1 MDQGPGNPLRE
12 STAVLYSGG
21 LDSGILVHVLAASGR
36 PVLPIYV
43 DCGLAWQPAELAA
56 ARRFI
61 DRLASPLVAAPM
73 VLGLPT
79 ADLYGEHW
87 SVNGR
92 GIPDASSPDEAV
104 YLPGR
109 NALLAVKPLVWCG
122 LHGVRRLALATL
134 RSNPFPDAGREFF
147 ESFSRSMSIAMA
159 TELEIVEPFADC
171 GKTAVMRQG
180 GGAPLAET
188 FSCIDPR
195 TGPEAGRF
203 IHCGCCNK
211 CAERQRAFVAAGMS
225 DDTIYSTRPP
235 FAVAPASLACRLDR

>member
-1 MDQGPGNPLRE
+1 MTPSPGSPPRE
-12 STAVLYSGG
+12 ATAVLYSGG

-43 DCGLAWQPAELAA
+43 DCGLAWQAAELAA

-61 DRLASPLVAAPM
+61 DRLGSPLVAAPM
-73 VLGLPT
+73 VLTLPT
-79 ADLYGEHW
+79 ADLYGDHW

-159 TELEIVEPFADC
+159 TDLEIVEPFADC
-171 GKTAVMRQG
+171 GKTAVMLQG

-195 TGPEAGRF
+195 TGPEPGRF
-203 IHCGCCNK
+203 SHCGSCNK
-211 CAERQRAFVAAGMS
+211 CAERQRAFVDAGMT
-225 DDTIYSTRPP
+225 DDTTYHARPP
-235 FAVAPASLACRLDR
+235 CAADRASLDCPVDR